1 MYFCLFWIIYI
12 GINYIIY
19 NMSTAQRFGAELKVL
34 QGQVDEIKKVAETL
48 SEGNASVKAQV
59 SLL

>member
-1 MYFCLFWIIYI
+1 
-12 GINYIIY
+12 
-19 NMSTAQRFGAELKVL
+19 MSTAQRFGAELKVL